1 MTTTTTTT
9 TPRDLQQ
16 TAYRVVF
23 DPFVLQ
29 FTGAPCSSEIAQSL
43 RDGMEDCLRVY
54 SRERCN
60 IDAAYIGLGGAVC
73 VNDESEV
80 LINGGVFSFNGMDA
94 LPATIANCVKEAS
107 YSETCDTVWRAALP
121 ALGTIDYA
129 KVASSASD
137 PPSDVPSLSPVA
149 TPSARPSSLGST
161 EPSMAATA
169 DYSVTPSATPTA
181 QASED
186 IASQGPSLVPV
197 AAAPSPIATP
207 PIATTTTRVPT
218 TTSGIVNEPL
228 ARSQKDKTVPIT
240 TVAVGLAALLLVLVF
255 VFKNK
260 RERNSTKARFEPMDD
275 DESSNA
281 SGFIG
286 IAPLQTTNQEGDLE
300 QAVEISLKKNQKN
313 DLNQT
318 LSTTASSSPEKEKTT
333 TLHKTFRHAAE
344 RSLPR
349 PELTP
354 RKPRSRP
361 NTPISSIPFDE
372 ELPSNPTP
380 PVTVVQKEI
389 CGTSWWKQMN
399 ATKVRN
405 PTLCPYTP
413 LLEDGLCCPTTNHT
427 VPNTIHDKAT
437 VKDDVSDFELDWDP
451 DDTSSVDDY
460 HSQQAAV
467 ITPPSKG
474 RNAELPPLRKKSD
487 SRLLLSASSR
497 RSDYQ
502 MDQIIAGSEKEV

>member
-1 MTTTTTTT
+1 MTRHATHS
-9 TPRDLQQ
+9 RDLQQ

-29 FTGAPCSSEIAQSL
+29 FTGVTCSSEIAQSL

-60 IDAAYIGLGGAVC
+60 IDASYIGLGGAVC
-73 VNDESEV
+73 VNGEGEV

-94 LPATIANCVKEAS
+94 LPATIANCVREAS

-121 ALGTIDYA
+121 ALGAIEYA
-129 KVASSASD
+129 EITSSASD
-137 PPSDVPSLSPVA
+137 PPSDVPSFTPVA
-149 TPSARPSSLGST
+149 TPSTSPSSLVIVST
-161 EPSMAATA
+161 EPTVAVA
-169 DYSVTPSATPTA
+169 DSLAPSAAPTA
-181 QASED
+181 LASD
-186 IASQGPSLVPV
+186 IASQVPSRVPV
-197 AAAPSPIATP
+197 AAAPPTA
-207 PIATTTTRVPT
+207 TTTRVPT
-218 TTSGIVNEPL
+218 STSGIVNEPL

-240 TVAVGLAALLLVLVF
+240 TVAVGLAAILLLLVF
-255 VFKNK
+255 VFKK

-275 DESSNA
+275 EESSNA

-286 IAPLQTTNQEGDLE
+286 IAPLQTTNKEGDLE
-300 QAVEISLKKNQKN
+300 QAVEISLKNN
-313 DLNQT
+313 DLNKT
-318 LSTTASSSPEKEKTT
+318 LSTTASSSPEKEERTPNK
-333 TLHKTFRHAAE
+333 HFRHAAE

-354 RKPRSRP
+354 RKPKSRP
-361 NTPISSIPFDE
+361 NIPFDE
-372 ELPSNPTP
+372 ELPSNP

-413 LLEDGLCCPTTNHT
+413 LFEDGLCCPQTNT
-427 VPNTIHDKAT
+427 VPSTIHDKAT
-437 VKDDVSDFELDWDP
+437 VKDDVSDFELDGAWDP
-451 DDTSSVDDY
+451 DDTSSVPSQENDY
-460 HSQQAAV
+460 VSQPSMV
-467 ITPPSKG
+467 TPPSKG
-474 RNAELPPLRKKSD
+474 RNSELPPLRKKSD
-487 SRLLLSASSR
+487 SRLHLGASSR

>member
-1 MTTTTTTT
+1 
-9 TPRDLQQ
+9 LQQ
-16 TAYRVVF
+16 TSYRVVF

-73 VNDESEV
+73 VNDEQEV

-121 ALGTIDYA
+121 ALGTIQYA
-129 KVASSASD
+129 EVTSSSESD
-137 PPSDVPSLSPVA
+137 PPSDVPSFMPVT
-149 TPSARPSSLGST
+149 TPSASPSSALVIST
-161 EPSMAATA
+161 EPSISDA
-169 DYSVTPSATPTA
+169 SLTPSAAPTA
-181 QASED
+181 QASD
-186 IASQGPSLVPV
+186 IVSQVPSLVPV
-197 AAAPSPIATP
+197 AAAPPSLAAPPAT
-207 PIATTTTRVPT
+207 ATRVPT
-218 TTSGIVNEPL
+218 TTSGIVNEP
-228 ARSQKDKTVPIT
+228 AIRSQNDKTVPLT
-240 TVAVGLAALLLVLVF
+240 TVAVGFAALLLLAVF
-255 VFKNK
+255 VFKK
-260 RERNSTKARFEPMDD
+260 RERNSTKARFTPMDD

-300 QAVEISLKKNQKN
+300 QAVEISLKKNNN
-313 DLNQT
+313 DLNKT
-318 LSTTASSSPEKEKTT
+318 LSTTASSSPEKQTPPKTY
-333 TLHKTFRHAAE
+333 RHATE

-354 RKPRSRP
+354 RNKPRPTTP
-361 NTPISSIPFDE
+361 NSIPFDE

-380 PVTVVQKEI
+380 TVVQKEI

-413 LLEDGLCCPTTNHT
+413 LFDDGLCCPTSTS
-427 VPNTIHDKAT
+427 VPSTIHDKAT

-451 DDTSSVDDY
+451 EDDTSTENEY
-460 HSQQAAV
+460 QAAV
-467 ITPPSKG
+467 VTPPSKSQSS
-474 RNAELPPLRKKSD
+474 ELPPLRKKSD
-487 SRLLLSASSR
+487 SRLLLGASSR
-497 RSDYQ
+497 RSDYS